1 MGHINECSDKITKVL
16 TKQTMPSAKKV
27 LEFKGRMLSL
37 TRVRALDSD
46 PHAIEAQLREFAKQ
60 MPQAVAGMPVIL
72 ESDKALDLGGLIS
85 ILKSVGMQP
94 IGVSDGPL
102 TESARNW
109 GLPVLPPDTGKTARP
124 IEAAPAPSAAPAV
137 QAPVQVVAA
146 KPPKI
151 ITTPVRSGQQIYAEG
166 GDLIIINT
174 VSPGA
179 EVIADGCVHVY
190 GALRGRAIAGAKG
203 DTTARVFCRRFE
215 ADLVAICGIYAV
227 AEQMQGELR
236 NKPAQAFLVDGKL
249 KLDRLD
255 W

>member
-1 MGHINECSDKITKVL
+1 
-16 TKQTMPSAKKV
+16 MPSAKKV

-37 TRVRALDSD
+37 TRVRVLDSD

-102 TESARNW
+102 SDSARNW
-109 GLPVLPPDTGKTARP
+109 GLPVLPPDTGKNARP
-124 IEAAPAPSAAPAV
+124 IEVGAAAPAAAAAAPAP
-137 QAPVQVVAA
+137 APVMAA

-203 DTTARVFCRRFE
+203 DTTARVFCRQFE

-236 NKPAQAFLVDGKL
+236 NKPAQAYLVDGKL

>member
-1 MGHINECSDKITKVL
+1 
-16 TKQTMPSAKKV
+16 MPSAKKV

-37 TRVRALDSD
+37 TRLRVLDSD

-60 MPQAVAGMPVIL
+60 VPQAVAGMPVIL
-72 ESDKALDLGGLIS
+72 ESDNALDLGGLIS

-102 TESARNW
+102 SDSARNW
-109 GLPVLPPDTGKTARP
+109 GLPVLPPDTGKSSRT
-124 IEAAPAPSAAPAV
+124 IEAAPAPAAAAPVAAPAP
-137 QAPVQVVAA
+137 AVVAA

-151 ITTPVRSGQQIYAEG
+151 ITEPVRSGQQIYAEG
-166 GDLIIINT
+166 GGQIIINT

-179 EVIADGCVHVY
+179 EVVADGCVHVY
-190 GALRGRAIAGAKG
+190 GGLRGRAIAGAKG
-203 DTTARVFCRRFE
+203 DKTARVFCRRFE
-215 ADLVAICGIYAV
+215 AELVAICGIYAV

-236 NKPAQAFLVDGKL
+236 SKPAQAYLMDGKL

>member
-1 MGHINECSDKITKVL
+1 
-16 TKQTMPSAKKV
+16 MPSAKKV

-37 TRVRALDSD
+37 TRVRVLDSD

-72 ESDKALDLGGLIS
+72 ESDLALDLGGLIS

-94 IGVSDGPL
+94 VGVTDGTL
-102 TESARNW
+102 SESARNW
-109 GLPVLPPDTGKTARP
+109 GLPILPPDTSKTSRAINP
-124 IEAAPAPSAAPAV
+124 EPAAPTPAPAPAAQP
-137 QAPVQVVAA
+137 APVAAVVAA

-151 ITTPVRSGQQIYAEG
+151 ITTPVRSGQQIYADG

-203 DTTARVFCRRFE
+203 DTGARVFCRRFE
-215 ADLVAICGIYAV
+215 ADLVAVAGIYAV

-236 NKPAQAFLVDGKL
+236 NKPAQAYLVDGKL

>member
-1 MGHINECSDKITKVL
+1 M
-16 TKQTMPSAKKV
+16 QTMPSAKKV

-37 TRVRALDSD
+37 TRVRVLDAD

-94 IGVSDGPL
+94 VGVSDGPL
-102 TESARNW
+102 SDSARNW
-109 GLPVLPPDTGKTARP
+109 GLPVLPPETAKSRA
-124 IEAAPAPSAAPAV
+124 ISSEAAAPAAVIPAAP
-137 QAPVQVVAA
+137 VVMAA

-151 ITTPVRSGQQIYAEG
+151 ITAPVRSGQQIYAEG
-166 GDLIIINT
+166 SDLIVINT

-190 GALRGRAIAGAKG
+190 GTLRGRAIAGAKG

-236 NKPAQAFLVDGKL
+236 NKPAQAYLVDGKL

>member
-1 MGHINECSDKITKVL
+1 
-16 TKQTMPSAKKV
+16 MPSAKKV

-37 TRVRALDSD
+37 TRLRVLDSD

-60 MPQAVAGMPVIL
+60 MPQAVAGLPVIL

-94 IGVSDGPL
+94 IGVSDG
-102 TESARNW
+102 TQRDSARNW
-109 GLPVLPPDTGKTARP
+109 GLPVLPPDNGKSSRP
-124 IEAAPAPSAAPAV
+124 NEVAPAPAAAAP
-137 QAPVQVVAA
+137 VVAPAPGVA

-151 ITTPVRSGQQIYAEG
+151 ITEPVRSGQQIYAEG
-166 GDLIIINT
+166 GDLIIVNT
-174 VSPGA
+174 VSAGA
-179 EVIADGCVHVY
+179 EVVADGCVHVY
-190 GALRGRAIAGAKG
+190 GGLRGRAIAGAKG
-203 DTTARVFCRRFE
+203 DKTARVICRRFE
-215 ADLVAICGIYAV
+215 AELVAICGIYAV

-236 NKPAQAFLVDGKL
+236 SKPAQAYLMDGKL

>member
-1 MGHINECSDKITKVL
+1 
-16 TKQTMPSAKKV
+16 MPSAKKV

-37 TRVRALDSD
+37 TRVRVLDAD

-102 TESARNW
+102 TDSARNW
-109 GLPVLPPDTGKTARP
+109 GLPVLPPDTGKSGRP
-124 IEAAPAPSAAPAV
+124 IEPASAAAPAAAPAPAQAPA
-137 QAPVQVVAA
+137 PTMAA

-236 NKPAQAFLVDGKL
+236 SKPAQAYLVDGKL

>member
-1 MGHINECSDKITKVL
+1 
-16 TKQTMPSAKKV
+16 MPSAKKV

-37 TRVRALDSD
+37 TRVRVLDSD

-72 ESDKALDLGGLIS
+72 ESDQALDLGGLIS

-102 TESARNW
+102 TDSARNW
-109 GLPVLPPDTGKTARP
+109 GLPVLPPDTSKSSRTVEVAP
-124 IEAAPAPSAAPAV
+124 AAAATPAPAPKT
-137 QAPVQVVAA
+137 AA

-151 ITTPVRSGQQIYAEG
+151 ITDPVRSGQQIYAEG
-166 GDLIIINT
+166 GDLIIVNT

-203 DTTARVFCRRFE
+203 DNTARVFCRRFE
-215 ADLVAICGIYAV
+215 ADLVAISGIYAV

-236 NKPAQAFLVDGKL
+236 NKPAQAYLVDGKL

>member
-1 MGHINECSDKITKVL
+1 
-16 TKQTMPSAKKV
+16 MPSAKKV

-37 TRVRALDSD
+37 TRVRVLDSD

-72 ESDKALDLGGLIS
+72 ESDNALDLGGLIS

-102 TESARNW
+102 SDSARNW
-109 GLPVLPPDTGKTARP
+109 GLPVLPPDTGKSSRP
-124 IEAAPAPSAAPAV
+124 IEVAPAPAAAAPAAAPAPV
-137 QAPVQVVAA
+137 MT

-151 ITTPVRSGQQIYAEG
+151 ITEPVRSGQQIYAEG
-166 GDLIIINT
+166 GDLIIVNT
-174 VSPGA
+174 VSAGA
-179 EVIADGCVHVY
+179 EVVADGCVHVY
-190 GALRGRAIAGAKG
+190 GGLRGRAIAGAKG
-203 DTTARVFCRRFE
+203 DKTARVFCRRFE
-215 ADLVAICGIYAV
+215 AELVAICGIYAV

-236 NKPAQAFLVDGKL
+236 SKPAQAYLMDGKL

>member
-1 MGHINECSDKITKVL
+1 
-16 TKQTMPSAKKV
+16 MPPAKKA

-37 TRVRALDSD
+37 TRVRVIDAD
-46 PHAIEAQLREFAKQ
+46 PVAIEAQLREFARQ

-72 ESDKALDLGGLIS
+72 ESDQALDLGGLIAT
-85 ILKSVGMQP
+85 LKAVGMQP
-94 IGVSDGPL
+94 VGVSDGPL
-102 TESARNW
+102 SDSARNW
-109 GLPVLPPDTGKTARP
+109 GLPVLPPDTSKNSRAATEPVPAPEPARAP
-124 IEAAPAPSAAPAV
+124 AAAPQAVAQAVKPA
-137 QAPVQVVAA
+137 
-146 KPPKI
+146 KI
-151 ITTPVRSGQQIYAEG
+151 ITEPVRSGQQIYAEG
-166 GDLIIINT
+166 GDLVVITT

-203 DTTARVFCRRFE
+203 DAGARVFCRRFE
-215 ADLVAICGIYAV
+215 AELVAICGIYAV

-236 NKPAQAFLVDGKL
+236 NKPAQAYLMDGRL

>member
-1 MGHINECSDKITKVL
+1 
-16 TKQTMPSAKKV
+16 MPSAKKV

-37 TRVRALDSD
+37 TRVRVLDSD

-72 ESDKALDLGGLIS
+72 ESDTALDLGGLLS

-94 IGVSDGPL
+94 VGVSDGPL
-102 TESARNW
+102 AESARNW
-109 GLPVLPPDTGKTARP
+109 GLPVLPPDTGKTARAIP
-124 IEAAPAPSAAPAV
+124 EAAAPAPAAAAAAPTI
-137 QAPVQVVAA
+137 VAA

-190 GALRGRAIAGAKG
+190 GTLRGRAIAGAKG

-236 NKPAQAFLVDGKL
+236 NKPAQAYLVDGKL